1 MARPLAVQTPAVA
14 RRRRALSLHAQ
25 VALVIA
31 VLSFLPNLV
40 LVLTVFGPTLGRLEG
55 ADAKLWLP
63 LGLWLLA
70 VAGLSGGIG
79 YVLARQLLKPLSRMG
94 QQIAALRRRAER
106 LAGAKLPI
114 EANEPQETLELK
126 ASFNDLLAQVN
137 LEQSRRSAFMATL
150 VHDLKTPLIASGHL
164 LAVVRDTDT
173 LPKHERIELVGQILR
188 ENQGL
193 LELVQKL
200 VDAYKLEHEDVVLKR
215 ESVQLSALV
224 ENVLARVQ
232 PLAESRGVALKCEG
246 QARAEVDP
254 QELERALYNLV
265 SNAVRYA
272 RSAIEVTIY
281 PGLIRL
287 ADDGP
292 GLPAPLEHLAQP
304 FNSQP
309 LEIAGQRFTAGTAG
323 LGLFLARR
331 IVETHGGRLVTESST
346 SKGTV
351 LLVYLGHSGG
361 SRG

>member
-1 MARPLAVQTPAVA
+1 MARPLVKSAPASA
-14 RRRRALSLHAQ
+14 RRRPNLSLHAQ

-40 LVLTVFGPTLGRLEG
+40 LVLTVFGPTLGRLEE
-55 ADAKLWLP
+55 ADARLWLP

-79 YVLARQLLKPLSRMG
+79 YLLARQLLKPLSRMG

-126 ASFNDLLAQVN
+126 ASFNDLLSQVS

-164 LAVVRDTDT
+164 LAVVRDTDS
-173 LPKHERIELVGQILR
+173 LPKHERIELIGQVLR

-224 ENVLARVQ
+224 ESVLARVQ

-254 QELERALYNLV
+254 QELGRALYNLV

-272 RSAIEVTIY
+272 RSAIEVTLY

-309 LEIAGQRFTAGTAG
+309 IEIAGQRFTAGTAG

-331 IVETHGGRLVTESST
+331 IVEAHGGRLVTESST

-351 LLVYLGHSGG
+351 LLVYLGQSGG